1 MNINPALFNQMMTAC
16 LESIMNGNV
25 AQVNPGVTNILAQ
38 PNQSTQHNQYTRFNH
53 HNSGMQNFNRLNNFN
68 NLTNPTTLNTLK
80 NLNNFNTFPSP
91 TQVSLFNNFNYP
103 FSQILNIGAPK
114 INNTKR
120 TKKIYPK
127 KTYNSPSF
135 PNANNHNSA

>member
-25 AQVNPGVTNILAQ
+25 AQGNPVVTNILAQ
-38 PNQSTQHNQYTRFNH
+38 SNQSIQNNQYNRFNQHNP
-53 HNSGMQNFNRLNNFN
+53 GMQNFNRLNNFN

-80 NLNNFNTFPSP
+80 SLNNFNTFPSP

-103 FSQILNIGAPK
+103 FFRFLI
-114 INNTKR
+114 
-120 TKKIYPK
+120 
-127 KTYNSPSF
+127 
-135 PNANNHNSA
+135 